1 MPWRLIF
8 FVIVVVLAT
17 IFVGFNLGNA
27 CDVSLI
33 FHDFKNVPVFITI
46 IVSFL
51 LGIIVML
58 PFAFGKKNRKKT
70 DEDEKPAEDEEDS
83 KTIFKIRTSAD
94 KKDAGEK

>member
-27 CDVSLI
+27 CDVSLV

-51 LGIIVML
+51 LV
-58 PFAFGKKNRKKT
+58 
-70 DEDEKPAEDEEDS
+70 
-83 KTIFKIRTSAD
+83 
-94 KKDAGEK
+94 